1 MIRRLAAGHPV
12 ANLILE
18 CNILNLFSNFK
29 WVRNSGLVIVTWIG
43 KKMKV
48 FKWAKLGKQ
57 GWRFGM
63 NQKSS
68 KSDQL

>member
-1 MIRRLAAGHPV
+1 MGTKFESNKLIRIIA
-12 ANLILE
+12 
-18 CNILNLFSNFK
+18 
-29 WVRNSGLVIVTWIG
+29 

>member
-1 MIRRLAAGHPV
+1 MGTIF
-12 ANLILE
+12 E
-18 CNILNLFSNFK
+18 SN
-29 WVRNSGLVIVTWIG
+29 NSDSNR

-68 KSDQL
+68 KSDQLWIVNSRYHKRCW